1 MGGIG
6 LLQDLLDTIVE
17 RGSALA
23 GINQNKQ
30 ASVDTLK
37 VLSDSLLTTR
47 GEASGVALSSQFLDD
62 FAGLAS
68 DQVPEFFRLLAENY
82 DPDQRLISEVA
93 ASYSNDPSI
102 ENFIALE
109 NATSPPRRQLLRRI
123 NLAPCGTE
131 SLVHMREKLI
141 PLLSDNPDLKR
152 VDHDFLQLFKLWFNR
167 GFLVLRQ
174 IDWSTSADILEKII
188 AYEAV
193 HEIGDWDELRRR
205 LLPEDRRCFAFFHP
219 SMPDDPLIFVEVALT
234 IDIPGSIQQLLAED
248 REPLKSDHAKTAVF
262 YSISNCQKGL
272 TGVSFGSF
280 LIKRV
285 AEHLSKEIPSLQN
298 FVTLSPIPGFT
309 RWMNHQASKHPNS
322 HAAKAC
328 TFLKKFNWENREKTE
343 KEAEKLLKPLAA
355 DYLGAAKD
363 KSGQPLDPVEK
374 FHISNGA
381 ILYKLH
387 CHADISEKGKNE
399 SASLMVNYLYNL
411 TEIER
416 NHERF
421 AETGDITVSR
431 EVKSLS
437 PSSFDSVVQPKSL
450 S

>member
-6 LLQDLLDTIVE
+6 LLQDILDTIVE

-30 ASVDTLK
+30 ASVETLK
-37 VLSDSLLTTR
+37 VLSDSLLTAR

-62 FAGLAS
+62 FASLP
-68 DQVPEFFRLLAENY
+68 DEKILEFFRLFAESY
-82 DPDQRLISEVA
+82 DPDQQLINEVVTA
-93 ASYSNDPSI
+93 YSTDPSI
-102 ENFIALE
+102 ENFIELE

-123 NLAPCGTE
+123 NLAPGGTQ
-131 SLVHMREKLI
+131 SLVHMRERLI
-141 PLLSDNPDLKR
+141 PLLRENPGLKR

-167 GFLVLRQ
+167 GFLVLKQ
-174 IDWSTSADILEKII
+174 IDWSTSANILEKII

-193 HEIGDWDELRRR
+193 HEIGDWEELRRR

-234 IDIPGSIQQLLAED
+234 TDIPGSIQNLLTED
-248 REPLKSDHAKTAVF
+248 REPLQSDQAKTAVF
-262 YSISNCQKGL
+262 YSISNCQRGL
-272 TGVSFGSF
+272 AGVSFGSF
-280 LIKRV
+280 LIKQV

-309 RWMNHQASKHPNS
+309 RWMIQQAAKQADSQ
-322 HAAKAC
+322 AAKAC
-328 TFLKKFNWENREKTE
+328 AFLEEFNWENLEENE

-363 KSGQPLDPVEK
+363 KHGQPLDPVAK
-374 FHISNGA
+374 FHIGNGA
-381 ILYKLH
+381 ILHKLH
-387 CHADISEKGKNE
+387 CLADTSVKGRE
-399 SASLMVNYLYNL
+399 QSASLMVNYLYKL
-411 TEIER
+411 ADIEQ

-421 AETGDITVSR
+421 AENGDITVSR
-431 EVKSLS
+431 EVKNLS
-437 PSSFDSVVQPKSL
+437 PASFESPASIK
-450 S
+450 